1 MMPDFSPSN
10 NLIIIFALAFIGVA
24 VILIFF
30 AVREALTDAKL
41 IRNRLAGNWT
51 DDSKGSILRHHQA
64 FDSFSNHLTL
74 PDDEEVSKVRA
85 WLARAG
91 YYGTSSVKYYYAL
104 RILCLV
110 VPQLIFML
118 NTAFFAPNIDPDINV
133 YISCGLILLG
143 MIMPPIFIGWRVK
156 QRRQQIKDGFPD
168 MMDLMVASIE
178 AGLGMDA
185 ALLRVSNEIGG
196 RYPALKINLDL
207 LNMELRAGRE
217 RHSGMMNFANRV
229 DLEQARALAVMLRQ
243 SEEMGS
249 SLGKALRTFSE
260 DMRNK
265 RLMLAEEKAMALP
278 AKLTVPLIFFIFPA
292 IMTMLLVPAGIR
304 IAEGLGAS

>member
-1 MMPDFSPSN
+1 MFDFSITN
-10 NLIIIFALAFIGVA
+10 NVIILFSFSFIAVAAVLIIFAIH
-24 VILIFF
+24 
-30 AVREALTDAKL
+30 EALMDAKL
-41 IRNRLAGNWT
+41 IRNRLEGNWS
-51 DDSKGSILRHHQA
+51 DDSKGSILKHHQA

-74 PDDEEVSKVRA
+74 PDEDTVSKVRA

-91 YYGTSSVKYYYAL
+91 YYGTSSVKYYYAI
-104 RILCLV
+104 RILFLV
-110 VPQLIFML
+110 IPQLVFML
-118 NTAFFAPNIDPDINV
+118 NTAFFASDISSDTNV
-133 YISCGLILLG
+133 LISCGLVLLG
-143 MIMPPIFIGWRVK
+143 MVLPPMFVSWRVK
-156 QRRQQIKDGFPD
+156 QRRQQIKNGFPD

-229 DLEQARALAVMLRQ
+229 DLDEAKALAVMLRQ

-278 AKLTVPLIFFIFPA
+278 AKLTVPLIIFIFPA

-304 IAEGLGAS
+304 IAEGFGAS